1 LSRNSIRR
9 YPLVTPQNRFTE
21 LINIM
26 ELEVVKRVAIAA
38 AYKGGRV
45 LLSHLG
51 RISKINKK
59 GAIDLV
65 TEADTESETIILET
79 IRANF
84 PDHAI
89 LAEESGLNKGEDK
102 YKWIID
108 PLDGT
113 TNFAHGLSLF
123 SISIAFALNEDIV
136 IGIVLNPAAGELF
149 TAIAGQGA
157 SLNGRPIIVA
167 ESQTVSESLLVTGFP
182 YDFNKNFNPLLTRF
196 ANCLKA
202 SQGVRRL
209 GSAALDLCF
218 VASGRFAGFWEQNLK
233 PWDTAAG
240 ALIASEAGAVITDFS
255 NRPYTIDKKEIL
267 ATNGKI
273 HGEMLSLLKLNL

>member
-1 LSRNSIRR
+1 
-9 YPLVTPQNRFTE
+9 
-21 LINIM
+21 M

-65 TEADTESETIILET
+65 TEADTESEKVILET